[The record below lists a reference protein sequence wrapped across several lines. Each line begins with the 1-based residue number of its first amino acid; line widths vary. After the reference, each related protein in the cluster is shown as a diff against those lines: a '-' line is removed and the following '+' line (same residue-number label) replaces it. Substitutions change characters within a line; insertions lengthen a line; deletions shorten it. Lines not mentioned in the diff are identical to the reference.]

1 MGRRSETRIAKR
13 APVLVH
19 GTGPTG
25 STFAAPALLIDIS
38 GAGAS
43 LTGLNGVG
51 LPGRRVELEYQ
62 GRKARYRIQWVGKD
76 GTKRANQV
84 GLRSLEPGSFIWGV
98 QLPDWSED
106 TFDPGHL
113 EDARAASIYRSGNGS
128 TAKGRERRVFMRHTC
143 RIEAIVTIEGTDLS
157 SPTIVSD
164 LTLGGCYLEML
175 SPFPMSTLVELKMNP
190 GNTTLH
196 VHGQVR
202 TSPSGMGMGISFT
215 GLTPEDFEKLR
226 KLAPPDAAP
235 PKPASVASPPKTA
248 TAPTSSQPTIAAA
261 LPAPAISVSPPATE
275 AVDSE
280 FEFSQDL
287 THSDPGDV
295 NQSAVAGQPSTADA
309 LEAIVRALFR
319 KGVLSRSEVDEE
331 LRKLMTVKSS

>member
-1 MGRRSETRIAKR
+1 MGRRSETRITKR

-19 GTGPTG
+19 GTDPSG
-25 STFAAPALLIDIS
+25 SPFAVPAQLIDIS

-51 LPGRRVELEYQ
+51 LPGTKVELEYQ
-62 GRKARYRIQWVGKD
+62 GRKARYRIQWVGKE

-106 TFDPGHL
+106 TFDPGQL
-113 EDARAASIYRSGNGS
+113 EDARTASIYRSGNGA

-157 SPTIVSD
+157 TPTIVSD
-164 LTLGGCYLEML
+164 LSLGGCYLEML
-175 SPFPMSTLVELKMNP
+175 SPFPMSTSVELRMNP

-202 TSPSGMGMGISFT
+202 TSQSGMGMGISFT

-226 KLAPPDAAP
+226 KLAPPDAASQ
-235 PKPASVASPPKTA
+235 KPISVASPAK
-248 TAPTSSQPTIAAA
+248 APIASLPPPVTAAA
-261 LPAPAISVSPPATE
+261 LPPPAIAGTPPATE
-275 AVDSE
+275 AIESE

-295 NQSAVAGQPSTADA
+295 NQSVVGGQPSTADA

-319 KGVLSRSEVDEE
+319 KGVLSRSEVAEE

>member
-19 GTGPTG
+19 GTDPSG
-25 STFAAPALLIDIS
+25 SPFAVPAQLIDIS

-51 LPGRRVELEYQ
+51 LPGTKVELEYQ

-106 TFDPGHL
+106 TFDPGQL
-113 EDARAASIYRSGNGS
+113 EDAKTASIYRSGNGA
-128 TAKGRERRVFMRHTC
+128 TGKGRERRAFMRHTC
-143 RIEAIVTIEGTDLS
+143 RIEAVVTIEGTDLS
-157 SPTIVSD
+157 TPTIVSD
-164 LTLGGCYLEML
+164 LSLGGCYLEML
-175 SPFPMSTLVELKMNP
+175 SPFPMSTPVELRMNP

-202 TSPSGMGMGISFT
+202 TSQSGMGMGISFT
-215 GLTPEDFEKLR
+215 GLTPDDFERLR
-226 KLAPPDAAP
+226 KLAPPDAASQ
-235 PKPASVASPPKTA
+235 KPTSVASPAKAPTA
-248 TAPTSSQPTIAAA
+248 SLPPPLTAPALPPPTIAGT
-261 LPAPAISVSPPATE
+261 PSATE
-275 AVDSE
+275 AVESE

-295 NQSAVAGQPSTADA
+295 NQSVVGGQPSTADA

-319 KGVLSRSEVDEE
+319 KGVLSRSEVAEE
-331 LRKLMTVKSS
+331 LRRLMTVKSS